1 VPGDGE
7 HHKRRKRSPSKDS
20 AGELAVVEETDEES
34 DSSAHARERAKKKKT
49 LKAKRLNAAGA
60 GVPALV
66 LTLYLSLGA
75 LSTLAYT
82 PKVPAPTPDEL
93 QLRKLEAVA
102 NYSAPSPQ
110 VLPALILYSRTIP
123 YHSSLFHYYFI
134 NIQLHVRWGY

>member
-1 VPGDGE
+1 MPGDGE
-7 HHKRRKRSPSKDS
+7 LRKRRKRSPSKDS

-110 VLPALILYSRTIP
+110 VLPALILYTPYYSLPFLTI
-123 YHSSLFHYYFI
+123 SLLFY
-134 NIQLHVRWGY
+134 